1 MKLLFI
7 VCTLVFLSACS
18 KTIDIPK
25 EEYGVLLRLG
35 EIQSSVSGPATLE
48 KAFLIES
55 VRFIEKKK
63 KFELGNGKYII
74 EYEILDPEE
83 YYKLMG
89 NRSMEEILE
98 KRIAKQA
105 LNGKAINSK
114 YDLFE
119 IIDSIKLPIKLE
131 KNS

>member
-1 MKLLFI
+1 M
-7 VCTLVFLSACS
+7 
-18 KTIDIPK
+18 
-25 EEYGVLLRLG
+25 RLG